1 LNEIGQTQLAR
12 RPSIIPAIFSLFT
25 SERHL
30 KVLIDKENAVLIGTA
45 IDELIRHHPTLKAPV
60 FEALKSTLSRIE
72 ELGKAYVVPSD
83 ILHWYRLTPIPAS
96 SESDAAMDVDE
107 EEEAPESK
115 ETSETPAPIVGTE
128 EEQTTEEENPSK
140 SHDNIIVSYF
150 DVLGRVSHSVPFK
163 FAYA

>member
-1 LNEIGQTQLAR
+1 MR

-72 ELGKAYVVPSD
+72 ELGKAYSVPSD
-83 ILHWYRLTPIPAS
+83 ILHWYRLTPIPVS
-96 SESDAAMDVDE
+96 SESDSAMDVDE
-107 EEEAPESK
+107 EGAASK
-115 ETSETPAPIVGTE
+115 DVSDSPAPVAGAE
-128 EEQTTEEENPSK
+128 EEQSNEEENPSK
-140 SHDNIIVSYF
+140 SHDNVIVSYL
-150 DVLGRVSHSVPFK
+150 DVLGRVGDSSSSL
-163 FAYA
+163 AQG